1 MKINIDKKRARLFLS
16 VLLISVILC
25 VLRIILLVKFTEQ
38 DTGFYVQG
46 TNVNVLFDGLVVLGT
61 ALCTFLA
68 YAESKR
74 DFNAKLGSDSN
85 QMVFFSSLCA
95 FVFVT
100 VFVYGVYMIATKKM
114 ADTFFMIEILLCLP
128 CFVNFFLV
136 CLKEN
141 RQKSAKQMILCI
153 FVSLFYAV
161 RVIDT
166 FMDVETQMNTSYRTL
181 NLLMLC
187 AMMLFF
193 VTEAGFLADA
203 DKDEGQN
210 KGLKFRYVL
219 SSALA
224 GMFVLVSAFPSVL
237 LNAFWLYNSQ
247 FLLMDLLD
255 VCVGIYVSVRF
266 YSLCVKE

>member
-1 MKINIDKKRARLFLS
+1 MKINLDKKRARMFLS
-16 VLLISVILC
+16 VLLVSVILC
-25 VLRIILLVKFTEQ
+25 VFRIILLVKFTQQ

-46 TNVNVLFDGLVVLGT
+46 TNINIFFDALVVLGV
-61 ALCTFLA
+61 ALCGFLA
-68 YAESKR
+68 HSESKK
-74 DFNAKLGSDSN
+74 DFNVKLGSDSN

-100 VFVYGVYMIATKKM
+100 VFIYGAYMIVTRKM
-114 ADTFFMIEILLCLP
+114 PEVFFMIEILLCLP
-128 CFVNFFLV
+128 CFVNFLFV

-141 RQKSAKQMILCI
+141 RQRNAKQMIPCI

-166 FMDVETQMNTSYRTL
+166 FMDVKTQMNTSDRSL
-181 NLLMLC
+181 KLIMLC

-193 VTEAGFLADA
+193 VTESGFLAQA
-203 DKDEGQN
+203 DKEESQRR
-210 KGLKFRYVL
+210 GLKFRYVL
-219 SSALA
+219 SAALV
-224 GMFVLVSAFPSVL
+224 GVFVLVSAFPSVL

-255 VCVGIYVSVRF
+255 VCVGLYASARF
-266 YSLCVKE
+266 YSLCIKE